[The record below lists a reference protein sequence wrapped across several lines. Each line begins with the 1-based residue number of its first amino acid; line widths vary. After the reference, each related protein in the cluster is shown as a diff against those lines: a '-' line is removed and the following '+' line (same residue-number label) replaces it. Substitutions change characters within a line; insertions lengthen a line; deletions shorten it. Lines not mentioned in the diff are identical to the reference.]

1 MLVSR
6 CIKIRIILWK
16 LILHDETERFAEIK
30 NFFWAES
37 KKLWK
42 RSILNF
48 IRANLTSLW
57 TEIYNFSLIP
67 SNADLYP
74 LNNSKYRMDHWWPAL
89 SIRSRSI
96 FQSRSRQRRSEVIA
110 RHLVEKRRKERERE
124 REKIYLNY
132 SPKFHGSSKAFTIP
146 PLELKL
152 NSSASAEHQQ
162 SQPILLGKYTRS
174 ESRISARVSIP
185 RETHDAVQC
194 VRNFSL
200 SNSDPVPSFPF
211 LPLLFHYY
219 SRH

>member
-37 KKLWK
+37 KKLWE

-48 IRANLTSLW
+48 VRANLTSLW
-57 TEIYNFSLIP
+57 TEIYNFSLIR

-74 LNNSKYRMDHWWPAL
+74 LNNSKCRMDHWWPAL
-89 SIRSRSI
+89 SIRSKYIPFTFTATTKRSN
-96 FQSRSRQRRSEVIA
+96 RSTLGWEA
-110 RHLVEKRRKERERE
+110 AKGKKE